1 MREPKRIRELMEVP
15 GRFAPGALNSITDVP
30 GVTVGQVTL
39 SGGGAET
46 GVTVIKQ
53 HQGNVFTE
61 RVPAA
66 VYSGNGHTKAAG
78 TLQIEELGELETY
91 IAMTNTLSVSAAME
105 GLIRWQLA
113 DAAGLDLVSI
123 NACVMETNDCNLND
137 ICAFHVKPEHVTEA
151 IRAASV
157 NVQEGAVGAGR
168 GTMAFGLK
176 AGIGTAS
183 RIVRARNIGE
193 ARDYTVGV
201 LLQANFG
208 GVLNVYGRL
217 MQPDKPLKE
226 YDLPRGSCSIVV
238 ATDAPLDPLQ
248 LKRLAKRAVIGM
260 AMTGSPLYNTSGD
273 IAIAFSAAPTVRR
286 SYTDR
291 TIRTVEALHNNKLD
305 YFFEAACEAA
315 RESVY
320 NSLTM
325 AVPVGDAKVLDL
337 SDRQ

>member
-1 MREPKRIRELMEVP
+1 MREPKRIREIMEVP
-15 GRFAPGALNSITDVP
+15 GRFQPGPLNSITDIP

-39 SGGGAET
+39 TGGGANT

-91 IAMTNTLSVSAAME
+91 IAMTNTLSVPAAAE

-123 NACVMETNDCNLND
+123 NACVMETNDCHVND
-137 ICAFHVKPEHVTEA
+137 ICAFHVKPGHVAEA
-151 IRAASV
+151 IAAAGETV
-157 NVQEGAVGAGR
+157 EEGAVGAGR

-176 AGIGTAS
+176 AGIGTSS
-183 RIVRARNIGE
+183 RVVRSKNTGE
-193 ARDYTVGV
+193 DRDFTVGV

-217 MQPDKPLKE
+217 MQPDKPLRE
-226 YDLPRGSCSIVV
+226 YDLPRGSCSIAV
-238 ATDAPLDPLQ
+238 ATDAPMDPLQ
-248 LKRLAKRAVIGM
+248 LRRLAKRAVIGM

-291 TIRTVEALHNNKLD
+291 RIHSIDALHNDRLD
-305 YFFEAACEAA
+305 YFFEAVCEAA
-315 RESVY
+315 REAVY

-325 AVPVGDAKVLDL
+325 AVPVGDAAVLEL
-337 SDRQ
+337 